1 MCRLIITSVSYVG
14 IGAVYFLEQNRNGTE
29 VEVVAYLDCIHEL
42 VSIILSVFIGNTRL
56 PGVSAYELAS
66 YNGLHAVAA
75 RQAGACT
82 RLSNFA
88 VHISLNH
95 AYMYLH

>member
-1 MCRLIITSVSYVG
+1 MT

-42 VSIILSVFIGNTRL
+42 VSIILRVFIGNTRL
-56 PGVSAYELAS
+56 PAGVSAYELAS
-66 YNGLHAVAA
+66 YNYLHAAAA
-75 RQAGACT
+75 RQAGAST

-88 VHISLNH
+88 VHISLSH
-95 AYMYLH
+95 EYMYLH